1 MENAM
6 FERAALGILFGAT
19 VSVFPGVSLAETEPV
34 AIFRQAIDA
43 RNQGNLTAMMALF
56 TDDAV
61 REDGS
66 CQPPCVGLAAVKASF
81 QKNIDEHF
89 HANVISAE
97 AAGGDTVT
105 ARAEITSDAFRASG
119 IERRMTSYTVKLRG
133 GKIARW
139 SSPLPPKTP
148 AKTN

>member
-1 MENAM
+1 MRYIM
-6 FERAALGILFGAT
+6 TSAALFGAT
-19 VSVFPGVSLAETEPV
+19 LAILPQAALAETDPV

-43 RNQGNLTAMMALF
+43 RNRGDIVAMMALF

-66 CQPPCVGLAAVKASF
+66 CQPPCVGISAVRTSF

-89 HANVISAE
+89 QANVTSAE
-97 AAGGDTVT
+97 GADDTVT
-105 ARAEITSDAFRASG
+105 ARAEISSDELRARGS
-119 IERRMTSYTVKLRG
+119 EKRMTSYTIKLRD

-139 SSPLPPKTP
+139 SSPLPPPTP